1 MKTFSLIDEL
11 RYYAFLHF
19 WCHLISKWIRAR
31 STTLSTTT
39 LTALRSSAVLPENM
53 LLRPKRSAFQRLF
66 PIIRKNSGL
75 PCVFATGWRRF
86 AASFPDY
93 VLRGRTAASDPWN
106 IHEHSWFRLTNEWC
120 SAYRSCSSARGRR
133 KQLRPGASRLQR
145 LSNPW
150 ELSSKVLCWLPLL
163 P

>member
-1 MKTFSLIDEL
+1 MIIFRHGQMKTFSLIDEL

-106 IHEHSWFRLTNEWC
+106 IHEHRAFDQRKSFLTNQLTIYTKSWIQIPP
-120 SAYRSCSSARGRR
+120 SARNG
-133 KQLRPGASRLQR
+133 
-145 LSNPW
+145 
-150 ELSSKVLCWLPLL
+150 
-163 P
+163 